1 MEHIHIYTGMPWW
14 GSIAVASVLL
24 RLVLFPLY
32 VKSSDVLA
40 RSQAMASVT
49 KPITDRM
56 QEARARK
63 DSHEMNFAY
72 QQLRAVRK
80 EAGLSMWTQFQPMVL
95 QGVFGYCG
103 FKFLRAAAVLPV
115 PAFKTEGF
123 LWLKDLTVPDPY
135 LILPIAMAGVMHMLV
150 RMGGESGAVQQNQM
164 MPQMQ
169 NFMLYGMPVLIVL
182 GTGFLPGAVAVWFAA
197 GGLLGVAQSLLFKQ
211 PKVREYLGI
220 APMWKPPAGQE
231 DKNPVAAYMEGLLR
245 KRQNKDAIDVRGK
258 VKEDNTSASSGVG
271 AAGRTAT
278 AGMGK
283 NEVFMRPT
291 YQKPNLRF
299 TSPARASS
307 SSPKEVNA
315 SENDLSP
322 PAPAPSNSTSSSSN
336 EMIPPSGKISE
347 AAPPSGSGG
356 VLDRASDA
364 WKRSRDQA
372 RDRVTGYIQKKTDAA
387 GHTGEGKG
395 DVDKRMRER
404 EKEVF
409 RRRSEEYE
417 KRKQAKKGGQGGKGA

>member
-14 GSIAVASVLL
+14 GSIAVTSVLL

-32 VKSSDVLA
+32 VRSSDTLA
-40 RSQAMASVT
+40 RSQAMTPVT

-56 QEARARK
+56 QAARARK
-63 DSHEMNFAY
+63 DNYEMSLAW
-72 QQLRAVRK
+72 QQLNKVRK
-80 EAGLSMWTQFQPMVL
+80 EAGLSMTAQFTPML
-95 QGVFGYCG
+95 AQAVFGYCG
-103 FKFLRAAAVLPV
+103 FKILRAAAALPV

-135 LILPIAMAGVMHMLV
+135 LILPIAMAGVIHMLM
-150 RMGGESGAVQQNQM
+150 RMGGESGAAQQGQM
-164 MPQMQ
+164 APQMRM
-169 NFMLYGMPVLIVL
+169 FMLYGMPIVIV
-182 GTGFLPGAVAVWFAA
+182 GVTGFLPGAVVVWFAA
-197 GGLLGVAQSLLFKQ
+197 GSALGVVQSLMFQ
-211 PKVREYLGI
+211 RPKVREWLGI
-220 APMWKPPAGQE
+220 APLYTPPKGQE
-231 DKNPVAAYMEGLLR
+231 DKNPLAAYLEGYM
-245 KRQNKDAIDVRGK
+245 KKNNTIDVKGK
-258 VKEDNTSASSGVG
+258 VKEDSASASSGVG
-271 AAGRTAT
+271 AAGRTGT

-307 SSPKEVNA
+307 SSPTEVGVG
-315 SENDLSP
+315 EDDLSP
-322 PAPAPSNSTSSSSN
+322 PVPTPSSSAD
-336 EMIPPSGKISE
+336 EMIPPSGTASE
-347 AAPPSGSGG
+347 PTPPGGSGG
-356 VLDRASDA
+356 VLDRASGA
-364 WKRSRDQA
+364 WKRGRELA
-372 RDRVTGYIQKKTDAA
+372 RNQVTGYIQKQSDAA

-417 KRKQAKKGGQGGKGA
+417 KRKQAKKGSQAKKGKGT